1 MSRRH
6 VFRDLRAYICT
17 FSDCTN
23 PDKQYSTQQDWF
35 NHERQVHRRQWYCGQ
50 HEAYYDSPELLVDH
64 LNQSHSEEIPQ
75 EHVQSFVALS
85 ERSADRHTN
94 TPCPLCP
101 EVRPLMDLEGHLA
114 EHLESIALFVL
125 GAEFDADKIEES
137 GRSSGSELSSQLWSH
152 PSAFSRGS
160 QDPSSKFEGRLSHVE
175 DDQTLPI
182 DKHRASVHIRPSLT
196 ITPVKLI
203 EQTSTGFTSQVFPN
217 DPLTVSPD
225 TYTTRSQ

>member
-17 FSDCTN
+17 FSDCNN

-50 HEAYYDSPELLVDH
+50 HEAYYNSSELLVDH

-75 EHVQSFVALS
+75 EHVQSFVTLS
-85 ERSADRHTN
+85 ERSTDRHTN

-101 EVRPLMDLEGHLA
+101 EVRPLMELEGHLA

-125 GAEFDADKIEES
+125 GADFDAADS
-137 GRSSGSELSSQLWSH
+137 GKGEDLAHSDSSSQLWSH
-152 PSAFSRGS
+152 PSVFSIGS
-160 QDPSSKFEGRLSHVE
+160 QVSPEVLQGRSSNAE
-175 DDQTLPI
+175 DDLESALAPQFGPQVALHRQALQDSNSNTPATEESTVQYDNVSAEEATTKQTL
-182 DKHRASVHIRPSLT
+182 S
-196 ITPVKLI
+196 
-203 EQTSTGFTSQVFPN
+203 
-217 DPLTVSPD
+217 
-225 TYTTRSQ
+225 